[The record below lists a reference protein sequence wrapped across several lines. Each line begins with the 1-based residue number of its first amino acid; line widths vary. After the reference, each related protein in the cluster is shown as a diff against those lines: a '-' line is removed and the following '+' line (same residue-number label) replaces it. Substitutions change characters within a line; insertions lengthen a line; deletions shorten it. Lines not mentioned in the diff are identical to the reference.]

1 MSFEKSIRED
11 LLDIPVLFFLG
22 GEGTRMEDLAYKHI
36 LPSKQWLPIG
46 FDENNEPI
54 PLFWRNF
61 EILFELGFREF
72 YIIINENGEKVKK
85 YFEKKF
91 KGKEVNIQLLN
102 KEGLSKISKSK
113 GVNICIFENDEK
125 RIGDQFL
132 ALKSAINH
140 RVFLRVYGDEY
151 LGEEKEKIKNEIRL
165 FIEYALEKIEIEKA
179 MNVFAFVDKKIAIG
193 SIWEGFSIE
202 WNERSGKLVKSN
214 ESNFISTSLCVV
226 SPEFLDILQ
235 SEKKNSIPLDISSPE
250 IVKRIVESQ
259 KAYGKV
265 IDVEVFSNV
274 NTIDDYYRLV
284 SKIKENS
291 TKIKIK

>member
-11 LLDIPVLFFLG
+11 FSDIPVLFFLG
-22 GEGTRMEDLAYKHI
+22 GEGTRMEDLAYKHV

-61 EILFELGFREF
+61 EILFELGFKEF
-72 YIIINENGEKVKK
+72 YIIVNKNGEKVKK

-132 ALKSAINH
+132 ALKSVINH

-193 SIWEGFSIE
+193 NIWKGFSIE
-202 WNERSGKLVKSN
+202 GNERSGKLVKSN

-226 SPEFLDILQ
+226 SPEFIDILQ

-291 TKIKIK
+291 TKMKIK

>member
-11 LLDIPVLFFLG
+11 FSDIPVLFFLG
-22 GEGTRMEDLAYKHI
+22 GEGTRMEDLAYKHV

-72 YIIINENGEKVKK
+72 YTIINENGEKVKK

-91 KGKEVNIQLLN
+91 KGKEANIQLLN
-102 KEGLSKISKSK
+102 KENLSKISKSK

-193 SIWEGFSIE
+193 NIWKGFSIE
-202 WNERSGKLVKSN
+202 GNERSGKLVKSN

-226 SPEFLDILQ
+226 SPEFIDILQ

-274 NTIDDYYRLV
+274 NTIDDYHRLV